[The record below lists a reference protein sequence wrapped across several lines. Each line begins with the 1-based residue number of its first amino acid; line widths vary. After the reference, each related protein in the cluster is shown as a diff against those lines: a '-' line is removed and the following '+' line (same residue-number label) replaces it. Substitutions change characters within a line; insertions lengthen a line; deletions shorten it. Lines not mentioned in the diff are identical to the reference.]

1 MKISELLDSIET
13 SSIVLPEFQRE
24 YVWNKDQAKQLL
36 DSLMKEYP
44 VGGLLFWKTNKPPE
58 LKNITHLPEQLGTVT
73 VILDGQQRLTT
84 LYMLLRGKIPPYYR
98 EADVTHDPRDLFFNL
113 DTGEFQYYSKLR
125 MEENPLWVR
134 VVDAFA
140 DKEINVFTIASRN
153 AGKPDDA
160 FHLAQRYNAYLTNLR
175 NIEKIELPTQT
186 VPLHASLDD
195 AITIFDLVN
204 SQGTKLTDAELAL
217 THVTGKWAQARRVIK
232 NKIEKLN
239 QAHFYFDL
247 TFMTRGLTAI
257 VAQRALYE
265 TIHNRPRAELE
276 AGWHR
281 LSAILDYLASILPK
295 HANINSTRDL
305 STNNVLIPLITY
317 LSLNNGGFPDQKT
330 TKHAIHWL
338 YAAQIWARYTAQTD
352 QRLEQ
357 DISIVVREAA
367 PWPLLVNQIIDQRG
381 RIEVKAADLDGRGVQ
396 HPLYNLAF
404 ILGKAGGAVDWS
416 NGAPLVVT
424 AGQPYTLQNAYIF
437 PPALL
442 YKNGYDSDNHI
453 HRTKVNEVA
462 NRVVLKNYHPFEGKT
477 PEEYFPLIEQ
487 KYPGT
492 LGKQFIPMEPQ
503 LWRLQS
509 FEDFLAARREMIARK
524 VNEFMNAL
532 VSEPEIVHRRPLQ
545 ELIRLGE
552 SATLEFKS
560 SFQWDVVQGIHNAGL
575 RLQTLKTIAAFLNS
589 GGGTLVIGVE
599 DNGSV
604 FGLEQDLL
612 TVNNNNLD
620 GFQQLLASQIS
631 ESIGA
636 GYWPYIKIRFEQL
649 DSHQVCVID
658 VERASEP
665 AYVQG
670 KSGQEFYVRLASTSK
685 RLDAQD
691 AIQYVQANW

>member
-1 MKISELLDSIET
+1 MKIGELLDSIET
-13 SSIVLPEFQRE
+13 RSIVLPEFQRE
-24 YVWNKDQAKQLL
+24 YVWNKEQAKQLL

-58 LKNITHLPEQLGTVT
+58 LKNISHLPEQLGTVT

-98 EADVTHDPRDLFFNL
+98 DADIIHDPRDLFFNL

-134 VVDAFA
+134 AVDAFA
-140 DKEINVFTIASRN
+140 DKKINVFAVASRV

-160 FHLAQRYNAYLTNLR
+160 LSLAQRYNDNLTNLR
-175 NIEKIELPTQT
+175 NVEKIELPTQT

-232 NKIEKLN
+232 SKIDKLS
-239 QAHFYFDL
+239 QAHYYFDL
-247 TFMTRGLTAI
+247 TFMTRALTA
-257 VAQRALYE
+257 VVSQRALYE
-265 TIHNRPRAELE
+265 TIHNKPRAELE
-276 AGWHR
+276 AGWNR
-281 LSAILDYLASILPK
+281 VSTILDYLASVLPK
-295 HANINSTRDL
+295 HANVDSTRDL
-305 STNNVLIPLITY
+305 STNNVLVPLVAY
-317 LSLNNGGFPDQKT
+317 LSLNNGVFPDHKAI
-330 TKHAIHWL
+330 KSAIHWL

-357 DISIVVREAA
+357 DISIVVREAV

-396 HPLYNLAF
+396 HPLYNMAF
-404 ILGKAGGAVDWS
+404 MLGKAGGAVDWS
-416 NGAPLVVT
+416 NGAPLEVPS
-424 AGQPYTLQNAYIF
+424 GQPYTLQNAYIF
-437 PPALL
+437 PPSLL
-442 YKNGYDSDNHI
+442 YKSGYDSDNHI

-462 NRVVLKNYHPFEGKT
+462 NRVVLKSYHPFEGKS

-492 LGKQFIPMEPQ
+492 LSKQFVPMEPQ
-503 LWRLQS
+503 LWRLEHY
-509 FEDFLAARREMIARK
+509 EDFLAARREMIARK

-532 VSEPEIVHRRPLQ
+532 IAEPQIMHRRPLQ
-545 ELIRLGE
+545 ELIGLGE

-560 SFQWDVVQGIHNAGL
+560 SFQWDVVQGQVNKEL
-575 RLQTLKTIAAFLNS
+575 RLQSLKTIVAFLNS

-599 DNGSV
+599 DNGAV
-604 FGLEQDLL
+604 FGLDQDLL
-612 TVNNNNLD
+612 SVKNNNLD

-631 ESIGA
+631 ELIGA
-636 GYWPYIKIRFEQL
+636 GFWPYIKMRFEEL
-649 DSHQVCVID
+649 DGHQVCVVD
-658 VERASEP
+658 VERSSEP
-665 AYVQG
+665 AYVST
-670 KSGQEFYVRLASTSK
+670 KTGQDFYVRLASTSK
-685 RLDAQD
+685 KLDAQD